1 MAKNQLNNIN
11 VSIFCALKVSEK
23 SKVPTLLI
31 ANPGTGKSST
41 VELFAEV
48 RGYKLILLRGNS
60 ESAETI
66 LGYDVAPTD
75 TSKSNSTKHLR
86 PEWFER
92 ILEADAKGEKCLL
105 FLDEITTA
113 TEYVQAAL
121 LHLIFERKV
130 GAESIPESTLIVSA
144 GNYASNLSNSM
155 IMLPPLMNRFMIY
168 NIVPEP
174 DDLEKFLCKYN
185 GAIVGK
191 KQNYFEEIKKTM
203 EEIDKQELALDEDTM
218 DKIGDYIERNIRM
231 TAKQLMTGGY
241 KMIDLKVTDLQNI
254 YSDLADDSKLPG
266 FVTLRT
272 LNYLRDVTVA
282 AYKCF
287 GKPGITSDNY
297 RNMVTGLVGLGVIRN
312 SKGETENKD
321 VTNEFYTAIASVVNE
336 IEKMNNSKLPAYE
349 KFFVQAIDGKAKLE
363 VSDMNAIINKI
374 KEMKN
379 DRDIDN
385 IERPIDSSLIGKMCE
400 ALKKSGRDVAAI
412 KFNKSSKIL
421 NNQITVEQ
429 FNAIASNWTYIADM
443 MTEIGRL
450 VNDSKRGYKS
460 DATDVIKQATEDL
473 GKSGFKLRGIR
484 KLIILEDPAMGNM
497 IPEIKSFE

>member
-1 MAKNQLNNIN
+1 
-11 VSIFCALKVSEK
+11 
-23 SKVPTLLI
+23 
-31 ANPGTGKSST
+31 
-41 VELFAEV
+41 
-48 RGYKLILLRGNS
+48 
-60 ESAETI
+60 
-66 LGYDVAPTD
+66 
-75 TSKSNSTKHLR
+75 
-86 PEWFER
+86 
-92 ILEADAKGEKCLL
+92 
-105 FLDEITTA
+105 
-113 TEYVQAAL
+113 
-121 LHLIFERKV
+121 
-130 GAESIPESTLIVSA
+130 
-144 GNYASNLSNSM
+144 
-155 IMLPPLMNRFMIY
+155 
-168 NIVPEP
+168 
-174 DDLEKFLCKYN
+174 
-185 GAIVGK
+185 
-191 KQNYFEEIKKTM
+191 
-203 EEIDKQELALDEDTM
+203 
-218 DKIGDYIERNIRM
+218 
-231 TAKQLMTGGY
+231 
-241 KMIDLKVTDLQNI
+241 
-254 YSDLADDSKLPG
+254 LPG

-349 KFFVQAIDGKAKLE
+349 KFFVQAIDGKTKLE

-385 IERPIDSSLIGKMCE
+385 IERPIDPSLIGKMCE
-400 ALKKSGRDVAAI
+400 ALRKSGRDVAAI